1 MDLLNVYTRVG
12 ILFRTWYR
20 RIAMYIHAA
29 YKLKTTNLQ
38 LQDASYTN
46 KQKNSVLWK
55 SNEDMN
61 LDQYLKTPAGQ
72 NQLKQAKNTIR
83 GNADSRTN
91 AKVSRPKK
99 PRKHST
105 ENAVESSATRND
117 IRTTKKKKKKLFQT
131 R

>member
-72 NQLKQAKNTIR
+72 NQLKQAKIQFAEMLIQELSLKYLDLKNPENTAQKMLLSLALQETILELQKEEEKDVP
-83 GNADSRTN
+83 N
-91 AKVSRPKK
+91 
-99 PRKHST
+99 
-105 ENAVESSATRND
+105 
-117 IRTTKKKKKKLFQT
+117 
-131 R
+131 